1 MFVCVSASAQLSIR
15 TFSSSKTAT
24 MADENKTAAE
34 GSSVQAGRNQQRGK
48 GGRGGGRNRKKQG
61 RGQGGGMQ
69 TDFWSLAQ
77 PGFRQW
83 LSNITTRD
91 EYNKLP
97 IDTRMNLLDRYGRR
111 GDNEE
116 LQGMLKRFLA
126 SHADPYVAI
135 SAAHYSRDDSQ
146 SVRTAS
152 IAYFGLDDE
161 KFCQVLGAVDP
172 NQVSVINAHVW
183 PRSAAQDLVLFDL
196 QPGNIHDER
205 NVLRLQKDIERAFDG
220 RELTFVQNINDS
232 LVVKVLNPAKLSEEL
247 TGTTMTFSDI
257 QGSRL
262 LLPSGKTPFRRL
274 LAHHSMLS
282 HRHARNQGWI
292 EEEDLT
298 QVEVQAAALLAHSV
312 DQEAQNRLKLL
323 WKPT

>member
-1 MFVCVSASAQLSIR
+1 
-15 TFSSSKTAT
+15 
-24 MADENKTAAE
+24 
-34 GSSVQAGRNQQRGK
+34 
-48 GGRGGGRNRKKQG
+48 
-61 RGQGGGMQ
+61 MQ

-83 LSNITTRD
+83 LSNITTKD

-97 IDTRMNLLDRYGRR
+97 IETRMELLDRYGRK
-111 GDNEE
+111 GDNKE
-116 LQGMLKRFLA
+116 LHGMLQRFLA

-135 SAAHYSRDDSQ
+135 SAAHYSKDDSE

-152 IAYFGLDDE
+152 IAYYGLGGE

-172 NQVSVINAHVW
+172 NHVSVINTHIW
-183 PRSAAQDLVLFDL
+183 PRSAAQDLILFDL
-196 QPGNIHDER
+196 QSDHIHDER

-220 RELTFVQNINDS
+220 RELTFVQNEAGF
-232 LVVKVLNPAKLSEEL
+232 LVVKVLNPDILSDPL

-257 QGSRL
+257 QGSPL

-292 EEEDLT
+292 GEDLS